1 MLARK
6 KEKRRVS
13 MRMCERDGAAT
24 GERAGERG
32 QETDGAGELPARD
45 AWLCAASIE

>member
-32 QETDGAGELPARD
+32 KRRTGPESCLPMHGSA
-45 AWLCAASIE
+45 CIE